1 MAMKTRAI
9 FSIVISLFFACEER
23 IDLPIQSKDTELLV
37 VEGVLTNENINHKV
51 KLTLPYQS
59 INGKGAPASGA
70 VVLVAEGNS
79 KVYTLSEQPAGAGEY
94 YTPMFRAV
102 FGEVYTL
109 YILYKGKEYVAQ
121 DSSVPVEPLTPLD
134 YRRVNDQYTLVIN
147 GTGEDANYIDHSI
160 SWKNTPACLPES
172 SCEGRIVFYDL
183 KSIDVN
189 EIAKPGKT
197 EFLFPAGSTII
208 RKKYS
213 VSSTYRSFL
222 RSVLSET
229 EWRGGVFDVDRVNA
243 TTNLSAGAIGFFAV
257 TTVVSDTTLVVEKP

>member
-1 MAMKTRAI
+1 MKTRVS
-9 FSIVISLFFACEER
+9 FLIVISLFFACEER
-23 IDLPIQSKDTELLV
+23 IDIPIQSKDTELLV

-59 INGKGAPASGA
+59 MYGKATPASGA
-70 VVLVAEGNS
+70 VVLVVEGNS
-79 KVYTLSEQPAGAGEY
+79 KIHTLYEQPAGSGEY
-94 YTPMFRAV
+94 YTPTFRAV
-102 FGEVYTL
+102 FGPVYTL
-109 YILYKGKEYVAQ
+109 YILYQGKEYVAQ
-121 DSSVPVEPLTPLD
+121 DSSAPVEPLTPLD
-134 YRRVNDQYTLVIN
+134 YRRVNDEYTLVI
-147 GTGEDANYIDHSI
+147 GESGENANYIDHSI

-197 EFLFPAGSTII
+197 EFLFPAGTTII

-213 VSSTYRSFL
+213 VSAAYRSFL

-257 TTVVSDTTLVVEKP
+257 TTVVSDTTLIVEKP